1 MSEKRYAH
9 RLDAPWRELVP
20 GGVVTTPGNSEAYI
34 TGTWRTLRPVRDTE
48 QCTQCLM
55 CWIVC
60 PDSSITIVDGK
71 VAGFDYDHC
80 KGCGLCAQ
88 ACPVTIKKP
97 HAVTGEMGKVIQMV
111 PESSADTD

>member
-1 MSEKRYAH
+1 MSEKRTAP
-9 RLDAPWRELVP
+9 RLDAPWPELVP
-20 GGVVTTPGNSEAYI
+20 GGVVTNPGNSVTYI
-34 TGTWRTLRPVRDTE
+34 TGTWRTMRPVRDTA

-60 PDSSITIVDGK
+60 PDSSITIENAK

-88 ACPVTIKKP
+88 ACPVNVKKA

-111 PESSADTD
+111 PESSASAE